1 MLPKE
6 ITGHYYKLLYSGD
19 LTGVKKLMTEDS
31 YIMTL
36 ESFGLRLSFEDDH
49 FKALLKKI
57 KESNESLEKVE
68 ELLSKDLLGRD
79 HKAKI
84 EILNTEMNGNERQ
97 TVNYK
102 EEDKVKKLYFSKER
116 DGWKIN
122 YYAGRK
128 VN

>member
-31 YIMTL
+31 YIITL
-36 ESFGLRLSFEDDH
+36 ESFGLRLSFEDAH

-68 ELLSKDLLGRD
+68 ELLSKDLLERD
-79 HKAKI
+79 HKVKI